1 MSEYMEAHTV
11 SKLIGSPPGYV
22 GHESEG
28 QLTEQVRRHPY
39 SIILF
44 DEIEKAHKDV
54 YNMLLQILD
63 DGRLTD
69 SKGRTIDFSN
79 CLIILTSNAGTSL
92 KKAGLGFN
100 INEDEEKK
108 DKIMSAVKQL
118 FRPEFLNRI
127 DEIIVFSNLNF
138 DEQGQIL
145 ELMLADV
152 KTQCKA
158 HGLDLKLD
166 KKAKE
171 YILKLGYS
179 EEYGARPM
187 RRTIEKE
194 LEDLLAEAY
203 LRSEFV
209 GKKQIKITLAD
220 NKQRLSMELK

>member
-1 MSEYMEAHTV
+1 MFT
-11 SKLIGSPPGYV
+11 IC
-22 GHESEG
+22 
-28 QLTEQVRRHPY
+28 
-39 SIILF
+39 F
-44 DEIEKAHKDV
+44 
-54 YNMLLQILD
+54 LQILD

-138 DEQGQIL
+138 DERKGQIL

-166 KKAKE
+166 KKSQG
-171 YILKLGYS
+171 IYS
-179 EEYGARPM
+179 QTWLF
-187 RRTIEKE
+187 RRI
-194 LEDLLAEAY
+194 
-203 LRSEFV
+203 R
-209 GKKQIKITLAD
+209 GKTHA
-220 NKQRLSMELK
+220 